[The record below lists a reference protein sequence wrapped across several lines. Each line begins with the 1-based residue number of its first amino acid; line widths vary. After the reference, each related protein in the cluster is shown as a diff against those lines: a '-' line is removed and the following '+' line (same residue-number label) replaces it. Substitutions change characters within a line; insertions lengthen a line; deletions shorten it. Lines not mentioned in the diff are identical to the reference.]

1 MGEGGRVHTPMKD
14 DIERRL
20 QIAAR
25 LWDWQPHPG
34 QRELLTLRL
43 DDGSEPRVL
52 VAACGRRWGKTECIG
67 MDIAS
72 RLLTDPELGQM
83 AVAPTRDQAETLFD
97 CVEEKITAAKE
108 DAGALE
114 EFPHLRHLEVKR
126 WPYPQIRRA
135 DTGATVF
142 SARTAARTGRNL
154 RGKGTTRRVKRFR
167 VILDERAFI
176 PDEAVESAIK
186 PMLAT
191 VPGGGQLVE
200 ISSPFG
206 RRGGFFEDYGKGER
220 KEGRYRA
227 VRLPSSQN
235 PLVDPE
241 FLAEMQEEMTERA
254 FRTEFLAEFLDAAGV
269 VFPEADLLAAVC
281 EDDYGMSP
289 LWGRR
294 YVAGIDFGRRGDW
307 TVAAILEVGGGSGM
321 RLVELLRLQGLEWSG
336 QLDRVTDALSR
347 WGIRR
352 AAADGTGLG
361 DPLVEELRRKLTEAR
376 VGCEVERFV
385 FTGASKGPL
394 IDALS
399 IALSRRRLRFPA
411 HPVLLSEMRNFEAT
425 PATSPGG
432 REKMAAAKGH
442 DDCVCA
448 LALAV
453 HAAGPLLERAGGA
466 VVIGTGEKRTVFQPA
481 SKEEEINFTW
491 RHGYPGSGAGT
502 RARLPLKERLLEAA
516 YRFDCGRR
524 AGGFLARRSR

>member
-1 MGEGGRVHTPMKD
+1 MKD

-20 QIAAR
+20 EIAAR
-25 LWDWQPHPG
+25 LWDWRPHPG

-43 DDGSEPRVL
+43 EDGSEPRVL
-52 VAACGRRWGKTECIG
+52 VAACGRRWGKTECLG
-67 MDIAS
+67 LDIAS

-83 AVAPTRDQAETLFD
+83 AVAPTKDQAETLFD
-97 CVEEKITAAKE
+97 SVEEKITEAKA
-108 DAGALE
+108 DTGALE

-126 WPYPQIRRA
+126 SPYPQIRRA
-135 DTGATVF
+135 DTGAVVF
-142 SARTAARTGRNL
+142 SARTAGKTGRNL
-154 RGKGTTRRVKRFR
+154 RGKGTTRKVRRFR

-191 VPGGGQLVE
+191 VPGGGGQLVQ
-200 ISSPFG
+200 IGSPWG
-206 RRGGFFEDYGKGER
+206 RRGGFYEDYGKGER
-220 KEGRYRA
+220 REGRYRA

-235 PLVDPE
+235 PLVDGE
-241 FLAEMQEEMTERA
+241 FLTEMQEEMTDRA
-254 FRTEFLAEFLDAAGV
+254 FRTEFLAEFLDAAGA

-281 EDDYGMSP
+281 EDDYGMLP

-307 TVAAILEVGGGSGM
+307 TVAAILEVGGAGM

-336 QLDRVTDALSR
+336 QLEKVADALSR

-352 AAADGTGLG
+352 ASADGTGLG
-361 DPLVEELRRKLTEAR
+361 DPLVEQLRGKLTEAK

-411 HPVLLSEMRNFEAT
+411 HPVLLSEMRNFEAM
-425 PATSPGG
+425 PAASPGG
-432 REKMAAAKGH
+432 RERMAAAKGH

-453 HAAGPLLERAGGA
+453 HAAEPLLERAGGA
-466 VVIGTGEKRTVFQPA
+466 VVIGTGEKRTVFQQTG
-481 SKEEEINFTW
+481 KEEEINFKW
-491 RHGYPGSGAGT
+491 EQHGYPGSGAGT
-502 RARLPLKERLLEAA
+502 KENLPLMERLLEAA